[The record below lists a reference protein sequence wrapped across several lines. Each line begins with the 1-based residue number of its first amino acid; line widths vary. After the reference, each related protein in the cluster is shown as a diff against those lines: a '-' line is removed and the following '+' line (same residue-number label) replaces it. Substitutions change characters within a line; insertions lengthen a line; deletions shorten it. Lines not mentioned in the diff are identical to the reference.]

1 MKKLAALA
9 LLLPLYAA
17 SFAPAITAQTRARRV
32 GSGGGTTA
40 SAPPVA
46 ARQTNEPTGSD
57 EPTTTPTRRPPTLGG
72 AVATNDPQP
81 AGQRA
86 PQSNEPVDVDENEVI
101 SVNTTLVTLPVSV
114 TDRYG
119 KYIPDLRKEDFRVFE
134 DGVEQQVAY
143 FATVEKPFTVA
154 LVIDTSASTRYRIE
168 EIQDAA
174 ISFVDQ
180 LRPEDRVMVVSF
192 DGDVRVL
199 AEPTSD
205 RRTLREAI
213 RRTRTGGN
221 TRLYDAVDFVIN
233 SRLNRIEGR
242 KAVVLFTDGVDT
254 SSRQA
259 TYQSTVRDAEE
270 IDALIYPVQYDTSGD
285 MVGGGNNNGGGFPYP
300 GGGSRRGGGTA
311 GTIADILGNVIF
323 GGGNNGGGNGR
334 GGGRRGGGGYPG
346 GGGTTTCVGCSRSDY
361 DLAGRYLEDLARMT
375 GARRYEAEA
384 QRDLSATFALVAEEL
399 RRQYSIGYYPKLT
412 PSKGE
417 RRHVKVRVTRPD
429 VAVQARDTYVFG
441 ESKADTAQRNGT
453 QQQQPQQRTRPTI
466 RSQPL
471 VNAGSER
478 ED

>member
-1 MKKLAALA
+1 MKRFAAPALA
-9 LLLPLYAA
+9 LAFYAV
-17 SFAPAITAQTRARRV
+17 SFAPAAPAQTRARRV
-32 GSGGGTTA
+32 GAG
-40 SAPPVA
+40 APPTA
-46 ARQTNEPTGSD
+46 TRQADGASPAEA
-57 EPTTTPTRRPPTLGG
+57 TTPQRRPPTLGG
-72 AVATNDPQP
+72 TVATNEPQP
-81 AGQRA
+81 AGRRA
-86 PQSNEPVDVDENEVI
+86 PQPDGPVEVGDDEVL

-192 DGDVRVL
+192 DEDVRVL

-233 SRLNRIEGR
+233 SRLSRIDGR

-285 MVGGGNNNGGGFPYP
+285 VNGGGGGGGFPYP
-300 GGGSRRGGGTA
+300 GGGGSRRGGGSS
-311 GTIADILGNVIF
+311 GKIADILGSIIF
-323 GGGNNGGGNGR
+323 GGGG
-334 GGGRRGGGGYPG
+334 G
-346 GGGTTTCVGCSRSDY
+346 GGGTTNCAGCSRSDY
-361 DLAGRYLEDLARMT
+361 DRAGRYLEDLARMT
-375 GARRYEAEA
+375 GARRYDAER

-399 RRQYSIGYYPKLT
+399 RRQYSLGYYPKLT
-412 PSKGE
+412 PRAGE

-429 VAVQARDTYVFG
+429 LAVQARDTYVFG
-441 ESKADTAQRNGT
+441 EPKADTAQRNGT
-453 QQQQPQQRTRPTI
+453 QQPSQQRTRPTI

-471 VNAGSER
+471 ANAVGER

>member
-1 MKKLAALA
+1 MKIPVAVALVLAI
-9 LLLPLYAA
+9 YTA
-17 SFAPAITAQTRARRV
+17 SLAPAATAQTRARRV
-32 GSGGGTTA
+32 GAGGGT
-40 SAPPVA
+40 PPFA
-46 ARQTNEPTGSD
+46 ARQTTKPAMSG
-57 EPTTTPTRRPPTLGG
+57 EPTTTTRRPPTLGG

-81 AGQRA
+81 TGRRA
-86 PQSNEPVDVDENEVI
+86 PQPNEPVEVDEDEVL

-114 TDRYG
+114 TDRFG

-174 ISFVDQ
+174 ISFVAQ

-192 DGDVRVL
+192 DDEVRVL

-205 RRTLREAI
+205 RRALREAI

-233 SRLNRIEGR
+233 SRLSRIEGR
-242 KAVVLFTDGVDT
+242 KAIVLFTDGVDT

-270 IDALIYPVQYDTSGD
+270 IDALIYPVQYDTYSD
-285 MVGGGNNNGGGFPYP
+285 AGGGTGGGFPYP
-300 GGGSRRGGGTA
+300 GGSRRGGGARRGGGTA
-311 GTIADILGNVIF
+311 GTIADILGSIIL
-323 GGGNNGGGNGR
+323 GGGVTIGNGGG
-334 GGGRRGGGGYPG
+334 GGGA
-346 GGGTTTCVGCSRSDY
+346 TTCTGCSRSDY
-361 DLAGRYLEDLARMT
+361 ERADRYLEDLARMT
-375 GARRYEAEA
+375 GARRYNAEQ
-384 QRDLSATFALVAEEL
+384 QRDLSATFALVAAEL
-399 RRQYSIGYYPKLT
+399 RRQYSLGYYPKLT
-412 PSKGE
+412 PRAGE

-429 VAVQARDTYVFG
+429 LAVQARDTYVFG
-441 ESKADTAQRNGT
+441 ESKANTARQNGSPQP
-453 QQQQPQQRTRPTI
+453 QQQQRTRPTI

-471 VNAGSER
+471 VSAGSSR

>member
-1 MKKLAALA
+1 MKKSAALA
-9 LLLPLYAA
+9 LALAVYAA
-17 SFAPAITAQTRARRV
+17 SLAPATAAQTRARRV
-32 GSGGGTTA
+32 GAGGGTPA
-40 SAPPVA
+40 SAA
-46 ARQTNEPTGSD
+46 ARQTNEPAASV
-57 EPTTTPTRRPPTLGG
+57 EPTAATRRPPTLGG

-81 AGQRA
+81 AGRRA
-86 PQSNEPVDVDENEVI
+86 PQSNEPVDVDEDEVL

-119 KYIPDLRKEDFRVFE
+119 KYIPDLRKEDFRVYE

-192 DGDVRVL
+192 DEDVRVL
-199 AEPTSD
+199 SEPTSD
-205 RRTLREAI
+205 RRALRESI
-213 RRTRTGGN
+213 RRARTGGN

-233 SRLNRIEGR
+233 SRLSRIEGR

-254 SSRQA
+254 SSRHA
-259 TYQSTVRDAEE
+259 NYQSTVRDAEE
-270 IDALIYPVQYDTSGD
+270 IDALIYPVQYDTSSD
-285 MVGGGNNNGGGFPYP
+285 VNGGGFPYP
-300 GGGSRRGGGTA
+300 GGGGGGSRRGGGTA
-311 GTIADILGNVIF
+311 GKIADILGSVIF
-323 GGGNNGGGNGR
+323 GGGVTIGNGGGGNG
-334 GGGRRGGGGYPG
+334 G
-346 GGGTTTCVGCSRSDY
+346 GGGTTTCAGCSRSDY
-361 DLAGRYLEDLARMT
+361 DRADRYLEDLARMT

-399 RRQYSIGYYPKLT
+399 RRQYSLGYYPKVT
-412 PSKGE
+412 PRAGE
-417 RRHVKVRVTRPD
+417 RRHVKVRVARPD
-429 VAVQARDTYVFG
+429 LAVQARDTYVFG
-441 ESKADTAQRNGT
+441 ESKADAAQHNGT
-453 QQQQPQQRTRPTI
+453 QQQPQQQRTRPTI

-471 VNAGSER
+471 IDAAGAR